1 MFFPYKDD
9 NPRVLFPYVTYTLIA
24 ANIIIFI
31 GLNILSFQ
39 KTIYNP
45 IIVFG
50 FIPNSFNLLTIF
62 SSMFIHGGI
71 SHIFG
76 NMLFL
81 YIFGDNVESILGH
94 TKFFIFYLICGF
106 GAALAQ
112 YAVNPDSAIP
122 MVGASGAIAG
132 ILGAYMIRFPKAKV
146 HVLAVIIIFITTF
159 VIPAQIVLGLW
170 FLIQLSNGLSSL
182 GIDTTGGVAWF
193 AHIGGFIAGVGS
205 INYVQ
210 NYNFENS

>member
-1 MFFPYKDD
+1 
-9 NPRVLFPYVTYTLIA
+9 
-24 ANIIIFI
+24 
-31 GLNILSFQ
+31 
-39 KTIYNP
+39 
-45 IIVFG
+45 
-50 FIPNSFNLLTIF
+50 
-62 SSMFIHGGI
+62 MFIHGGI

-112 YAVNPDSAIP
+112 YAVNPHSTIP

-159 VIPAQIVLGLW
+159 VIPAQIIHTFFYICCWIRVVL
-170 FLIQLSNGLSSL
+170 
-182 GIDTTGGVAWF
+182 
-193 AHIGGFIAGVGS
+193 IG
-205 INYVQ
+205 
-210 NYNFENS
+210 

>member
-24 ANIIIFI
+24 INIFIFI
-31 GLNILSFQ
+31 GLNYLSFQ
-39 KTIYNP
+39 SPNQNLIL
-45 IIVFG
+45 VFG

-71 SHIFG
+71 SHIFS
-76 NMLFL
+76 NMWFL

-94 TKFFIFYLICGF
+94 TKFLLFYIICGV
-106 GAALAQ
+106 GAAFAQ
-112 YAVNPDSAIP
+112 YAINPESTIP

-132 ILGAYMIRFPKAKV
+132 VLGAYMIRFPKAKV
-146 HVLAVIIIFITTF
+146 HILAVIIIFITTF
-159 VIPAQIVLGLW
+159 TVPAQIVLGLW
-170 FLIQLSNGLSSL
+170 FFIQLSSGLNSL

-205 INYVQ
+205 INYIQ
-210 NYNFENS
+210 NYNIEHS